1 MKFDRAHLHTRKET
15 RGTIDE
21 QIGFLMS
28 ILLQY
33 ADLLDGIAKATGV
46 MLLEKAFFGPALGA
60 TDEAD
65 RPAPCPWQHDRGDS
79 FIIIRQLALAELE
92 REKAVPLIISDER
105 YFTIFE
111 WKLVTAFWSII
122 PNLARHALPSSH
134 SLHLLVGLPDA
145 ATFI

>member
-1 MKFDRAHLHTRKET
+1 
-15 RGTIDE
+15 
-21 QIGFLMS
+21 MS

-111 WKLVTAFWSII
+111 W
-122 PNLARHALPSSH
+122 NLARHALPSSH